1 MFEIQVKRKFGD
13 KKIICKTIFFLFPP
27 EIKLFIY
34 LFIYSTNTCRKCK
47 TTLTADVHEAF
58 TSYPGNNVSKYKKN
72 VSVCLLMCQLNRFLQ
87 NQTDD

>member
-34 LFIYSTNTCRKCK
+34 LFIQQTY
-47 TTLTADVHEAF
+47 AE
-58 TSYPGNNVSKYKKN
+58 
-72 VSVCLLMCQLNRFLQ
+72 SVKQL
-87 NQTDD
+87 